1 MSKYAESA
9 GGYRKSKQI
18 IATVL
23 NNILPGT
30 ADENTEKLSKSRF
43 RDESEKSYPYDELH
57 MYPEN
62 ARKVLRKQTVLNDL
76 TGKVYSIE
84 ANKKIPDD
92 FNYPSPLILAVQN
105 QKKTNTGALAKSIPG
120 N

>member
-1 MSKYAESA
+1 M
-9 GGYRKSKQI
+9 
-18 IATVL
+18 L

-43 RDESEKSYPYDELH
+43 RDESEKSHPYDELH

-76 TGKVYSIE
+76 TGKIYSIE

-120 N
+120 H

>member
-1 MSKYAESA
+1 
-9 GGYRKSKQI
+9 
-18 IATVL
+18 
-23 NNILPGT
+23 
-30 ADENTEKLSKSRF
+30 
-43 RDESEKSYPYDELH
+43 

-92 FNYPSPLILAVQN
+92 FNYQSPLILAVQN
-105 QKKTNTGALAKSIPG
+105 QKQTNTGALAKSIPG

>member
-1 MSKYAESA
+1 MSKYAEST

-43 RDESEKSYPYDELH
+43 RDESEKSHPYDELH

-76 TGKVYSIE
+76 TGKVYSTE
-84 ANKKIPDD
+84 ANNKIPDD
-92 FNYPSPLILAVQN
+92 FNYPSPLILALQN
-105 QKKTNTGALAKSIPG
+105 EKQTNTGALAKSIPG
-120 N
+120 H